1 MTVADI
7 RQQLGLDYLKGSE
20 RADGPTQRAQ
30 AQESPPFLE
39 EAIIAYSRPM
49 LEKLRESPHGS
60 AKLYTLIDR
69 LQIPI
74 ETALKVMEYLEGR
87 NYLRVIHRDLKG
99 DHELQLT
106 DDGRR
111 LLG

>member
-1 MTVADI
+1 MADI
-7 RQQLGLDYLKGSE
+7 RKQLGLDYLRGSE
-20 RADGPTQRAQ
+20 RTEGQLQSGQSR
-30 AQESPPFLE
+30 ESPPFLE
-39 EAIIAYSRPM
+39 EAVIAYSRPM
-49 LEKLRESPHGS
+49 LEKLRESPHES
-60 AKLYTLIDR
+60 AKLYYLIDQ

-74 ETALKVMEYLEGR
+74 ETALKVTEYLEGR

-99 DHELQLT
+99 DHELKLT